1 MARITGPDGRARPHT
16 IERVINQHMAAC
28 FGSPSGRAV
37 LDYLKSI
44 TINTA
49 SGPEVNVNALI
60 HLEGQRFLVGLI
72 QSRIEHG
79 HKENRNAPRSQDPA
93 E

>member
-1 MARITGPDGRARPHT
+1 MAKIVGLDGRQRPHA
-16 IERVINQHMAAC
+16 IERAINQHMAAC
-28 FGSPSGRAV
+28 FGTPAGRAV

-44 TINTA
+44 TVNTA

-72 QSRIEHG
+72 QSRIEQG

>member
-1 MARITGPDGRARPHT
+1 MPKIQGADGKIRDKTLERTINMHAVATFGTPAGRA
-16 IERVINQHMAAC
+16 
-28 FGSPSGRAV
+28 F

-44 TINTA
+44 TTNVA
-49 SGPEVNVNALI
+49 NGPELNVNALI

-72 QSRIEHG
+72 ATRVEIG
-79 HKENRNAPRSQDPA
+79 HKENKNGARQGTDT